1 MDPFLKD
8 VLIVCNLNQKQH
20 AMFMS
25 ARRMLLNLY
34 DNLIPTNLFFT
45 WLGGN
50 VRTSKS
56 HVIKAL
62 LTLAF
67 SWQQPNLSW

>member
-45 WLGGN
+45 
-50 VRTSKS
+50 
-56 HVIKAL
+56 
-62 LTLAF
+62 
-67 SWQQPNLSW
+67 